1 MKNGKK
7 MRNIWKKLIVAI
19 LIFPCVFIFGGCS
32 CSENNKTSKNTSK
45 LTHTVMFYSG
55 YEGKFNIPKQE
66 VKDGGLVARP
76 AETYNWYRKDSDGT
90 LYKFGD
96 WYSDASL
103 DIQYLWL
110 FDSDQVY
117 SELTL
122 YASWEIWKSNSN

>member
-7 MRNIWKKLIVAI
+7 MRNIWKILIVSI

-32 CSENNKTSKNTSK
+32 CSDNKNTNKKTSN

-55 YEGKFNIPKQE
+55 YEEKFNIPKQE
-66 VKDGGLVARP
+66 VKDGGLVTRP
-76 AETYNWYRKDSDGT
+76 AETSTWYRKDQDGT
-90 LYKFGD
+90 LYRFGD
-96 WYSDASL
+96 WYSDSSL
-103 DIQYLWL
+103 DIQYVWK

-122 YASWEIWKSNSN
+122 YASWVEMKQDN